1 MLQSQQQGSFT
12 GAVKALGQD
21 AKGTA
26 TKTEAEVVADAKK
39 TKTEL

>member
-1 MLQSQQQGSFT
+1 MLQSQQQGSLT

-21 AKGTA
+21 VKGTG

-39 TKTEL
+39 AKAEL